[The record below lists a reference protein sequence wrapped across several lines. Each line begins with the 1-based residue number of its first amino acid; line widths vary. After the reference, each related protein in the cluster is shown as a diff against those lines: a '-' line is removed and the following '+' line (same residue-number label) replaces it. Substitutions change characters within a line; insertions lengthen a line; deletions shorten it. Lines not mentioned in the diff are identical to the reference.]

1 MERGVVEI
9 LRLVVSNFFTWF
21 GTHSYYKKSQRTT
34 PKLLTD
40 EVKNIILSRPK
51 DVNWSAKEIVK
62 LYQSK
67 IFSEEANNELG
78 LLYCPYCGSEKLQ
91 EGYDETYYF
100 VKCQECGMKESVSIE
115 DLLPE
120 E

>member
-1 MERGVVEI
+1 MGKKQI
-9 LRLVVSNFFTWF
+9 YHCGIK
-21 GTHSYYKKSQRTT
+21 GTFRRKKKGKS
-34 PKLLTD
+34 
-40 EVKNIILSRPK
+40 E
-51 DVNWSAKEIVK
+51 KEIVK

-67 IFSEEANNELG
+67 IFSEEANNKLG

-91 EGYDETYYF
+91 EDYDETYYF
-100 VKCQECGMKESVSIE
+100 VKCQECGMKESVPIE